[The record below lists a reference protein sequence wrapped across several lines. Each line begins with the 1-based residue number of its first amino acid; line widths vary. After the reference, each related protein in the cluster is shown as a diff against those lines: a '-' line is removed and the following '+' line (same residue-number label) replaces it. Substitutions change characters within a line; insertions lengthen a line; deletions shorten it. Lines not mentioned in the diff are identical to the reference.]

1 MHATEEHPPRVELFD
16 YPVPDGIVVPNLM
29 PYQLRAWNGDGYLAA
44 EVLRLKKAHGLTSAL
59 ETGTCLGSTTAWL
72 VENFPFHV
80 RSYEINPQYH
90 AIAMERVPGAKVER
104 PHPMVDLVLEDSR
117 GLVMQDVDG
126 MADRTF
132 VFLDAHWNEH
142 CPLLDELTEISKVG
156 AKPCILIHDF
166 QVPGTDFGFDK
177 MPDGRPFNLE
187 LIGGHLNAIYGEGGW
202 KHNYP
207 TSVEGACRGWVSIEP
222 VSVP

>member
-44 EVLRLKKAHGLTSAL
+44 EVLRLKEAHGLTSAL

-72 VENFPFHV
+72 VGNFPFHV
-80 RSYEINPQYH
+80 RSYEISPQYH

-142 CPLLDELTEISKVG
+142 CPLLDELDAI
-156 AKPCILIHDF
+156 AKAGVKPVIAIHDMR
-166 QVPGTDFGFDK
+166 VPDHPELGYDS
-177 MPDGRPFNLE
+177 MPDGTPFTFE
-187 LIGGHLNAIYGEGGW
+187 LVQPYMDRIYGVG
-202 KHNYP
+202 KYSHHFN
-207 TSVEGACRGWVSIEP
+207 SKAEGAMRGVLYIEP
-222 VSVP
+222 IIK